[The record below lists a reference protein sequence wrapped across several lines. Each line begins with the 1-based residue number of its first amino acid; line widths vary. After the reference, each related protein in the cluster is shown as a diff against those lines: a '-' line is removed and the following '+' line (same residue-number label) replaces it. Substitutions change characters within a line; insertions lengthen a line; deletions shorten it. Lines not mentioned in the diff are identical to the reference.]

1 MCGGNAPSESCASN
15 EELIRLRCRPTRD
28 TPHVSILRPA
38 QKLSGGRVTLQT
50 RRRVNG
56 KRPTGR
62 ALLAHHIMPTASFVK
77 FSVDSHMMTIES
89 WAHMGDLTRKF
100 RAHAYTSVWLERLK
114 RCAKYRRWD
123 AVTVPGKEACQ
134 GSRWNGPEG
143 AHALAHQRC
152 HRPC

>member
-1 MCGGNAPSESCASN
+1 MCRGNAPSEPCASN

-28 TPHVSILRPA
+28 TPHVSVLRPA

-50 RRRVNG
+50 RRRVNR
-56 KRPTGR
+56 KRAGHCSRT
-62 ALLAHHIMPTASFVK
+62 IMPTASFVK

-89 WAHMGDLTRKF
+89 WAHMGHVTRKF

-114 RCAKYRRWD
+114 RRAKYRRWD

-134 GSRWNGPEG
+134 GSRWNGPES
-143 AHALAHQRC
+143 AHAPAHQRC
-152 HRPC
+152 HDRPS